1 MTQLET
7 SLINDLL
14 ARGLPM
20 DVKAADE
27 LIEQRKII
35 NLLEATV
42 RVLSHKRLWEPY
54 LNEVATGRY
63 LISRRL
69 PNGYT
74 QHWTKDGWGD
84 CAEPTTL
91 AQANYILKE
100 LK

>member
-1 MTQLET
+1 MNT
-7 SLINDLL
+7 N
-14 ARGLPM
+14 RNP
-20 DVKAADE
+20 
-27 LIEQRKII
+27 
-35 NLLEATV
+35 
-42 RVLSHKRLWEPY
+42 WEPY

-63 LISRRL
+63 LISRKL